1 MPEADTATQQKLLI
15 HQFLMGLPAEIS
27 KQLLATVEK
36 EELDKLMKCPRL
48 LMILTEKEKLDNT
61 DQTQTSLKPLKSLQV
76 AALTEQVA
84 T

>member
-1 MPEADTATQQKLLI
+1 
-15 HQFLMGLPAEIS
+15 MGLPAEIS
-27 KQLLATVEK
+27 KQLLATVEI

-61 DQTQTSLKPLKSLQV
+61 DQTQTSLKPLQSLQV

>member
-1 MPEADTATQQKLLI
+1 MPEADTATQHKLLI

-27 KQLLATVEK
+27 KQLLATVEI
-36 EELDKLMKCPRL
+36 EQLDKLVKCPRL

-61 DQTQTSLKPLKSLQV
+61 DQTQTSLKPLQSLQV

-84 T
+84 M